1 MTVNSPVVNRIT
13 SVRLRALLESPEP
26 PPVLDVRTPAEF
38 ETAHIAGAINV
49 PLDVLEKDRSEVAS
63 RLGHHRDVVL
73 VCRTGQRAAKADQLL
88 RDEGLTGGRILERG
102 IADWERNG
110 FELDSGVQ
118 RWDLERQ
125 VRLVAG
131 SVVLSSILGSI
142 AVPKLKWVAAAIGG
156 GLTYA
161 AVSNTCAMAS
171 LLSKLP
177 YNRSATPDTAA
188 ILTKL
193 GASQHSGTAS

>member
-1 MTVNSPVVNRIT
+1 MNSAVANRIT
-13 SVRLRALLESPEP
+13 SEELRALLTSSAP
-26 PPVLDVRTPAEF
+26 PRVIDVRTPAEF
-38 ETAHIAGAINV
+38 ETSHIAGAVNV
-49 PLDVLEKDRSEVAS
+49 PLDVVEKNQSEVAS
-63 RLGHHRDVVL
+63 RLGRDRDVVL
-73 VCRTGQRAAKADQLL
+73 VRRTGQRAAKADQLL
-88 RDEGLTGGRILERG
+88 RGAGLTGGRVLDHG
-102 IADWERNG
+102 VAGWEGQG
-110 FELDSGVQ
+110 FELNRGVE

-131 SVVLSSILGSI
+131 SVVLSSILGSV

-177 YNRSATPDTAA
+177 YNRGATPDTAA

-193 GASQHSGTAS
+193 GASRDSRTAS